1 MHLKQSRR
9 CVACKESKPQSEMLR
24 LTKIDNQIIID
35 NKNKLGGRGSYVCK
49 NNDCMKLAIKKK
61 LFNRAFKMNI
71 DNSIYEQLGEYEQN
85 N

>member
-9 CVACKESKPQSEMLR
+9 CVACKESKLQSEMLR

-35 NKNKLGGRGSYVCK
+35 NKNKLGGRGAYVCK